1 MYQMTEKI
9 KTDFTKEAFK
19 RMNKSIPLLK
29 SFRRLLKIRERKKDK
44 EYATEVFK
52 RSNSGV
58 K

>member
-44 EYATEVFK
+44 EYAT
-52 RSNSGV
+52 
-58 K
+58 